1 MTANKPE
8 WKTNENLAVGKGAT
22 VQEFFTT
29 VGGDKLQIDVAPRGE
44 GHFYS

>member
-1 MTANKPE
+1 MSENRLD
-8 WKTNENLAVGKGAT
+8 WKTAEGMAVGKGAT